1 MENNNAEQLVSLIRE
16 LVREEL
22 NKRDST
28 SIGMVKSVNNDNTV
42 NICLFP
48 DFNTIISN
56 IKNSSKSELKENDI
70 VVLYKINNQIN
81 NSFIISKY

>member
-1 MENNNAEQLVSLIRE
+1 MENNAEQLVSLIRE

-28 SIGMVKSVNNDNTV
+28 SIGVVRSTNNDGTV
-42 NICLFP
+42 NIYLIP

-56 IKNSSKSELKENDI
+56 IKNSSKYELKEGDVI
-70 VVLYKINNQIN
+70 VLYKINNQIN